1 MTTTSVDSGELEPL
15 RQRLRDLL
23 LARSVS
29 RGDLTLASGRRSS
42 FYIDARRT
50 TMSGEGFALIG
61 ALGLERLA
69 AQGWAPQA
77 VGGLTLGADPVAY
90 AIVAA
95 ARARGRALDAF
106 TVRKQA
112 KTHGTAQ
119 RIEGCFTPGATVV
132 VVEDVITTGRSAG
145 DAIAVVEAAGGR
157 VLGVLAGGDREG
169 GGRQGLERTGQTGTA
184 PVTGDAPGRPGPRP
198 PRGPCSAAPRAVSF
212 GIFG

>member
-1 MTTTSVDSGELEPL
+1 MTTTSVDSSELEPL

-29 RGDLTLASGRRSS
+29 RGDFTLASGRRSS

-69 AQGWAPQA
+69 ALGWAPQA

-157 VLGVLAGGDREG
+157 VLGVLAVVDREE
-169 GGRQGLERTGQTGTA
+169 GGREALERTGQTVTA
-184 PVTGDAPGRPGPRP
+184 LVTATELGLA
-198 PRGPCSAAPRAVSF
+198 
-212 GIFG
+212 

>member
-29 RGDLTLASGRRSS
+29 RGDFTLASGRRSS

-90 AIVAA
+90 AIATA
-95 ARARGRALDAF
+95 ARARGVALDAF
-106 TVRKQA
+106 TVRRQV
-112 KTHGTAQ
+112 KTHGTGR
-119 RIEGCFTPGATVV
+119 RIEGCFAPGDPVV
-132 VVEDVITTGRSAG
+132 VVEDVITTGQSAQE
-145 DAIAVVEAAGGR
+145 AIAAIRGEGGT
-157 VLGVLAGGDREG
+157 VLGVLAVVDRGE
-169 GGRQGLERTGQTGTA
+169 GGRQTLETA
-184 PVTGDAPGRPGPRP
+184 GVAVDALVTASDLL
-198 PRGPCSAAPRAVSF
+198 
-212 GIFG
+212 